1 MIGLAGVLIV
11 LALVLLIAR
20 DSLLPIWIFLNTLTL
35 IVHTVVFRS
44 ELPDVVFVVLKTMLK
59 FLRLDFS
66 PLSSENHVNPPDE
79 FLMAGY

>member
-1 MIGLAGVLIV
+1 MGVI
-11 LALVLLIAR
+11 AVLLILLALIFLITGG
-20 DSLLPIWIFLNTLTL
+20 SLLPIWIFLSSLTL

>member
-1 MIGLAGVLIV
+1 MGVI
-11 LALVLLIAR
+11 AVLLILLALIFLITG
-20 DSLLPIWIFLNTLTL
+20 DSLLPIWIFLSSLTL

>member
-1 MIGLAGVLIV
+1 MGVI
-11 LALVLLIAR
+11 AVLLILLALIFLITG
-20 DSLLPIWIFLNTLTL
+20 DSLLPIWIFLSSLTL

-66 PLSSENHVNPPDE
+66 PLSSENHVTPPDE